1 MDGPVFDA
9 MLKTAL
15 MEALDHD
22 FSFSRFLLEQGR
34 ACTPDRPSGRLYVS
48 GAGCAECGQIPG
60 AMPGFWLM
68 GRNLPTGNRP
78 EGNGGRS
85 VGCWWR

>member
-15 MEALDHD
+15 MEALEEDLKD
-22 FSFSRFLLEQGR
+22 LDTVP
-34 ACTPDRPSGRLYVS
+34 AKRPSVRQRRRMQPNAGRSLALCPV
-48 GAGCAECGQIPG
+48 
-60 AMPGFWLM
+60 WLM

>member
-15 MEALDHD
+15 MEALEEDLKD
-22 FSFSRFLLEQGR
+22 LDTVP
-34 ACTPDRPSGRLYVS
+34 AKRPSVRQRRRMRR
-48 GAGCAECGQIPG
+48 GQIPG

-78 EGNGGRS
+78 EGNSGRS